1 MMKGDESQVIFRRS
15 VVAEVA
21 VALSLGGCG
30 FRSEGR
36 RIEQQEIA
44 ARSTIGMIHRAESL
58 YLARYGEFAETL
70 TQLGPPASSDA
81 PGPKGAGLIPGKLA
95 STGVRLGYKFTLMR
109 TGAGYT
115 INATPLTFGITGDL
129 TFFSATPGR
138 QEASMIVYEH
148 HGPEPASRS
157 DAEVKS
163 AFKPCAVSEPY
174 D

>member
-1 MMKGDESQVIFRRS
+1 MMKGDEDQVIFQS

-70 TQLGPPASSDA
+70 TQLGPPASDA
-81 PGPKGAGLIPGKLA
+81 PGPEGAGLIPGELA

-115 INATPLTFGITGDL
+115 INASPLTFGITGNR
-129 TFFSATPGR
+129 TFFSAAPGR

-163 AFKPCAVSEPY
+163 AFKPCVVSEPC